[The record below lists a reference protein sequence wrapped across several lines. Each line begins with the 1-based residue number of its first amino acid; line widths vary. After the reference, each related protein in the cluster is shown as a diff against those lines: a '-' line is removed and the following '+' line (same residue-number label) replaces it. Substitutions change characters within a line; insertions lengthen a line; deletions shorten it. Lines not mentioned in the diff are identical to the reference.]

1 MISVH
6 QLSAQLTLLHEEKS
20 GLGAPYISPA
30 GRVNCVLKNGP
41 GCTTA
46 TSTTVCSHRFEIPP
60 GLETSNF
67 LTPFVCN
74 SIRVPFKV
82 YPCSTLG
89 MLFPKNCPLEH
100 SYSNFLKWTGGLHVG
115 SSQHKK
121 STIRSSG
128 VCVSVKPISVKS
140 VMLREKGQVTQAAS
154 GIAS

>member
-1 MISVH
+1 MH

-74 SIRVPFKV
+74 SIRVSFKV

-121 STIRSSG
+121 NTIRSSG